1 MRRYVAASALGFFI
15 LAATVP
21 AVAASPNTEYRGRQ
35 IFDATVLR
43 PLGFVQ
49 VMTGAVM
56 FVLTY
61 PVAWATDYTEEMK
74 DICYRWPLHQTF
86 ERPLGDL
93 QH

>member
-1 MRRYVAASALGFFI
+1 MRRYVAL
-15 LAATVP
+15 LAIGLFLVTAAVP
-21 AVAASPNTEYRGRQ
+21 AIAASPNTEYRMRQ
-35 IFDATVLR
+35 VFDATVLR

-56 FVLTY
+56 FIVTY

-74 DICYRWPLHQTF
+74 DICYRWPVNQTF

-93 QH
+93 RH